1 MATHHQI
8 PLNINSTQATDP
20 IEIIRSRKGKFV
32 KVYYTNQ
39 KGQTKGYTV
48 RTGVK
53 KHLMGGSKPHVPDS
67 ITVYS
72 VTAGNTGYK
81 TFVRA
86 GIRSI
91 VKKGQQVY
99 PQYPV
104 SNPVK

>member
-8 PLNINSTQATDP
+8 PLNITAQATDP

-39 KGQTKGYTV
+39 KGVTKGYTV

-53 KHLMGGSKPHVPDS
+53 KHLMGGTKPHVPDS

-72 VTAGNTGYK
+72 VTSGNTGYK
-81 TFVRA
+81 TFV
-86 GIRSI
+86 
-91 VKKGQQVY
+91 KGQIQSIFKKNETLY
-99 PQYPV
+99 
-104 SNPVK
+104 KKI

>member
-8 PLNINSTQATDP
+8 PLNMNATATDP

-39 KGQTKGYTV
+39 KGITKGYTV

-53 KHLMGGSKPHVPDS
+53 KHLMGGSKTIVPDS

-81 TFVRA
+81 TFVSGQIDR
-86 GIRSI
+86 IE
-91 VKKGQQVY
+91 KKKEILY
-99 PQYPV
+99 
-104 SNPVK
+104 KKI

>member
-8 PLNINSTQATDP
+8 PMNISSSIDP
-20 IEIIRSRKGKFV
+20 LEIIRDRKGKFT

-81 TFVRA
+81 TFVKK
-86 GIRSI
+86 GIQSI
-91 VKKGQQVY
+91 VSKGQQLY
-99 PQYPV
+99 PQHPV
-104 SNPVK
+104 G